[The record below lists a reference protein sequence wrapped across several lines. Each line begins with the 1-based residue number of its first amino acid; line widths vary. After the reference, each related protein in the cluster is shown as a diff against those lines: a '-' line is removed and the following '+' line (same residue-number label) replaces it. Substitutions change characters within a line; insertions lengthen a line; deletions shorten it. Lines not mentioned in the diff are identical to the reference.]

1 MQLSD
6 ARPTQGAASQ
16 AGLSQAMLKQYPH
29 RSPAIPALPG
39 LPHPVVIVGGGPVG
53 LTLALTLAR
62 HGIAS
67 VVLENDDRV
76 CAGSRALGLSR
87 RTIEIWD
94 ALGAA
99 EPIVAHGKPWKGGRS
114 FYAGETV
121 LEFDMPDDA
130 SLRHRPM
137 LNLQQCYTEHFLVS
151 RVEAMSC
158 IDLRWHS
165 RFAGLVQED
174 DTVRVQVDTPTGAYW
189 LQAQYVVACDGAR
202 SSVRSAM
209 GLRLQGASYEA
220 NYVIAD
226 IALDTQAGMER
237 RCWFDPPSNPGLSVL
252 MHGQPGGIWRLDYQ
266 LGPHESPEEAIE
278 PSHVSARIQRHLDF
292 IGEAGA
298 WRIEDV
304 SHYRVHSR
312 ALESFRHGR
321 VLFAGDAAHLMP
333 IFGIRGLNSG
343 VEDAW
348 NVGTKLADVLN
359 GKAPD
364 QMLDV
369 YSTERVAV
377 FHENAAAA
385 NRNAVFMTPPT
396 DGVRQVRDAAL
407 ALALGDTPLQD
418 LLNPRQAA
426 YVPLRQS
433 PLSTP
438 DIDIWNG
445 GPAPGEVLPDLSLA
459 GAEWE
464 HALAMVST
472 QPCLIWFQDP
482 SSDNAPS
489 MQASLRELGIE
500 VILLSPAQDSY
511 RQLLERM
518 NAEPG
523 SLYLVRPD
531 HYVAARWKTL
541 AIDKV
546 RSAVDR
552 LALKAALTVQSTLP
566 PVMTSETERIYT
578 RLGGLLDGTDH
589 REYMLVALVLR
600 LGIDLGNAD
609 AFDRAVQAVEAADAK
624 KRRALEPQP
633 AADRSI
639 GVPIT
644 GLHHFAWKCRDAE
657 ETRHFY
663 EDLLGL
669 PLVHTIQADRVPS
682 TGEFQPYAH
691 IFFELGD
698 GSTVA
703 FFDLADGEA
712 SLPSPNTPDWVNHLA
727 LEVPDRS
734 SLQQAKQRLEA
745 AGVEVV
751 GLTDHHFVESI
762 YFRDPNGIR
771 LELTCPTADAAYHE
785 AARREAHDKCRQWTA
800 ARTHTDKT
808 MPA

>member
-1 MQLSD
+1 MPD
-6 ARPTQGAASQ
+6 ARPNK
-16 AGLSQAMLKQYPH
+16 GLEELSHELLKRYPH
-29 RSPAIPALPG
+29 RAPAIPALSDSPY
-39 LPHPVVIVGGGPVG
+39 PVAIVGGGPVG
-53 LTLALTLAR
+53 LTLALTLAH

-67 VVLENDDRV
+67 VVLENDDGV
-76 CAGSRALGLSR
+76 CVGSRALGLSR

-94 ALGAA
+94 ALGAEA
-99 EPIVAHGKPWKGGRS
+99 PIVAHGRPWKGGRS

-121 LEFDMPDDA
+121 LEFEMPDDA

-137 LNLQQCYTEHFLVS
+137 TNLQQCYTEHFLVS
-151 RVEAMSC
+151 RVEEMPS

-165 RFAGLVQED
+165 HFTGLEQQED
-174 DTVRVQVDTPTGAYW
+174 KVRVQVQTPGGAYW
-189 LQAQYVVACDGAR
+189 LDAQYVVACDGAR

-209 GLRLQGASYEA
+209 GLRLQGTSYEA

-226 IALDTQAGMER
+226 IKLDTQAGMER

-266 LGPHESPEEAIE
+266 LGAHEPPDEAIE
-278 PSHVSARIQRHLDF
+278 LSRVSARIQRHLDF

-312 ALESFRHGR
+312 ALEKFRHGR

-348 NVGTKLADVLN
+348 NLGAKLADVLQ
-359 GKAPD
+359 GKATD
-364 QMLDV
+364 RLLDV
-369 YSTERVAV
+369 YSQERVAV
-377 FHENAAAA
+377 FKENAAAA

-396 DGVRQVRDAAL
+396 EGVRRVRDAAL
-407 ALALGDTPLQD
+407 TLALGDTPLED

-426 YVPLRQS
+426 YSPLRQS

-438 DIDIWNG
+438 DCDTWPG
-445 GPAPGEVLPDLSLA
+445 GPAPGEVLPDLTLD
-459 GAEWE
+459 GTEPG
-464 HALAMVST
+464 HVLAMVST
-472 QPCLIWFQDP
+472 QPCVIWFQDP
-482 SSDNAPS
+482 ASNDVSSV
-489 MQASLRELGIE
+489 QAQTAALGVDLIA
-500 VILLSPAQDSY
+500 LLPAGDSY
-511 RQLLERM
+511 RQLMKRM
-518 NAEPG
+518 HAQPG

-531 HYVAARWKTL
+531 HYVAARWQNFN
-541 AIDKV
+541 IEQV
-546 RSAVDR
+546 RAAVNR
-552 LALKAALTVQSTLP
+552 LALKEEPTTQRTLP
-566 PVMTSETERIYT
+566 PVVSSDTERIYT
-578 RLGGLLDGTDH
+578 ALGGLLDRTTD
-589 REYMLVALVLR
+589 REAMLVALALR
-600 LGIDLGNAD
+600 LGVDLGNAD
-609 AFDRAVQAVEAADAK
+609 AFDRAVQAVETADTAK
-624 KRRALEPQP
+624 REALAPP
-633 AADRSI
+633 PLADHSI

-644 GLHHFAWKCRDAE
+644 GLHHFAWKCRNAE

-663 EDLLGL
+663 EDILGL

-703 FFDLADGEA
+703 FFDLGDGEA

-727 LEVPDRS
+727 LAVPDHN
-734 SLQQAKQRLEA
+734 SLVQAKQRLEA
-745 AGVEVV
+745 AGVQVV

-800 ARTHTDKT
+800 ARTSTDRT